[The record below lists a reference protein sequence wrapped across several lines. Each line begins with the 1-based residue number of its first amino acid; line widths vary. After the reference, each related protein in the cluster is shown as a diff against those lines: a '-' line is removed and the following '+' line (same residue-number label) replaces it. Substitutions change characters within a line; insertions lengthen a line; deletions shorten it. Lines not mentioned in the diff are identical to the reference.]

1 MSLKEKGL
9 RELNQGKGYLLEVG
23 PRVFDLSSRTHL
35 MGVLNV
41 TPDSFSD
48 GGRFFKLEEAV
59 NQGLKLAEGGA
70 DIIDIGGESTRP
82 GSEPVPIEEELHRV
96 IPVIQEL
103 NKRTQVPI
111 SIDTYKSR
119 VAKEALDSGA
129 LMVNDI
135 SGLRVDPGMKKL
147 VAEYRVPVVLMH
159 IRGTPKNMQ
168 ENPKY
173 ENLIED
179 IKGYLKDS
187 ISIAEE
193 VGIDQE
199 KIIIDPGIGFGK
211 TLNDNLRILK
221 NLREFK
227 DLGKPVM
234 VGVSRKSFIGKI
246 LDLPTDERLEGSLA
260 ALAVAVMNGA
270 NILRVHDVKESKRAA
285 KLADAILGS
294 N

>member
-1 MSLKEKGL
+1 MNFKEKGL
-9 RELNQGKGYLLEVG
+9 KELSQRKGFLLKIG
-23 PRVFDLSSRTHL
+23 QRVLDLYTRSYL

-59 NQGLKLAEGGA
+59 KQGLKLAEEGA

-82 GSEPVPIEEELHRV
+82 GSEPVPIDEELRRV
-96 IPVIQEL
+96 IPVIEEL
-103 NKRTQVPI
+103 YKEIQVPI

-135 SGLRVDPGMKKL
+135 SGLRFDPEMKK
-147 VAEYRVPVVLMH
+147 VVVEYDVPVILMH
-159 IRGTPKNMQ
+159 IQGTPRNMQ

-173 ENLIED
+173 DNLIGNL
-179 IKGYLKDS
+179 KSYLKDS

-193 VGIDQE
+193 AGISED
-199 KIIIDPGIGFGK
+199 KIIVDPGIGFGK
-211 TLNDNLRILK
+211 TLDDNLRILK
-221 NLREFK
+221 NLSEFRS
-227 DLGKPVM
+227 LGKPVM
-234 VGVSRKSFIGKI
+234 IGVSRKSFIGKI
-246 LDLPTDERLEGSLA
+246 LDLPTDKRLEGSLA
-260 ALAVAVMNGA
+260 ALAVAIMNGA
-270 NILRVHDVKESKRAA
+270 NILRVHDVKESKRVA
-285 KLADAILGS
+285 KLVDAILKS